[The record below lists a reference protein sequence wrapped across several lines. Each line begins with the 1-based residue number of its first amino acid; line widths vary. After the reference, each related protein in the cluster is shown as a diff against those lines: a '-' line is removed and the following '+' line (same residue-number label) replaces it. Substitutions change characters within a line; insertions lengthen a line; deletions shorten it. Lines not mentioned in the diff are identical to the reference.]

1 MTDDVDK
8 GDEHTHSVVL
18 RAVRDAGVNLRH
30 VVSRTNAFLSSLFS
44 HPCSGEPLEVIGA
57 TLCYVGTVGDKF
69 TLPSEAAL
77 IFVLPVQPWGATPAP
92 PVAPRKPP
100 VSRKPEGPWPRARVT
115 PMPPPPPC
123 KGVVNQGFQLG
134 SPNGHQAPPSR
145 RDPEESE
152 EKRRRTEEDA
162 VRKGM
167 EEEERRKMEEEDR
180 KRRRVEEEDK
190 AGGNAAEDG
199 GRRRKVDSEER
210 SGQNGW
216 ATSPGGAGDVGPPPC
231 KCGKEAAEEEAKLL
245 KLHNVRLRQVAS
257 ALASKLR
264 ASEAALG
271 ASRADADARLAALV
285 RALLAFEAGL
295 RREQSRIKSTME
307 KLEALVRAQKA
318 EIAVLRAAGAAAGLG
333 WEETGLVTHGPSTLE
348 VELLGSRS
356 AEDSDGVQKPE
367 GSSWGRGIRPASIL
381 RDVLRSQLGAAWTR
395 REEEAANKAKGG
407 DSREVSVPAE
417 SRVPAEGEEK
427 AEEGK
432 VAGRVGGPAG
442 TEAGKST
449 VKPPLPPR
457 PRPRLTAAASEDGLS
472 SPCREE
478 IRHFRGRSSPGGASS
493 TGDGGDSSGGS
504 GNWGLNAHFEEFVL
518 SEDSVSDTS
527 AGPGD
532 EPPSTTPPPPP
543 SSLCSPS
550 PGGPTQGTSTPGSSP
565 QPTAKPRTALLKPPR
580 KNPPPN
586 KHQATTVSPPP
597 MQFLLPDLLC
607 PTPRGP
613 EGVGEHMR
621 NGPDSN
627 GMAYLKENAMNGD
640 HYQGS
645 RNVNGVT
652 KGRPLGP
659 SALQNAITTK
669 CKQDAVLEAAKGHC
683 SYERFLEVTGL
694 SQKSILT
701 FHHRPIPPPPANA
714 SRPLP
719 PPPPKHRS
727 VLKPRD
733 VKLRSKSTRT
743 VGWEDGFVA
752 GVNEAVVG
760 PTRKYWSGPYL

>member
-1 MTDDVDK
+1 MK
-8 GDEHTHSVVL
+8 FCPA
-18 RAVRDAGVNLRH
+18 R
-30 VVSRTNAFLSSLFS
+30 RTLTIFTEPRL
-44 HPCSGEPLEVIGA
+44 SGEDQGM
-57 TLCYVGTVGDKF
+57 K
-69 TLPSEAAL
+69 
-77 IFVLPVQPWGATPAP
+77 VLPIQPWGATPAP

-115 PMPPPPPC
+115 PMPPPSSC
-123 KGVVNQGFQLG
+123 KGVVNQGFQSG
-134 SPNGHQAPPSR
+134 SPQAPQSSSR
-145 RDPEESE
+145 RDLSRREPEETE

-162 VRKGM
+162 ARRGL
-167 EEEERRKMEEEDR
+167 EEEERRRRQEEEDR
-180 KRRRVEEEDK
+180 KRRRVEEE
-190 AGGNAAEDG
+190 AVVEPTEDG
-199 GRRRKVDSEER
+199 GRRRKVDGGGGENGAMEGAS
-210 SGQNGW
+210 GW
-216 ATSPGGAGDVGPPPC
+216 ASSPGGGGSGPPPC

-245 KLHNVRLRQVAS
+245 RLHNVRLRQVAS

-295 RREQSRIKSTME
+295 RREQSRIKCTME

-333 WEETGLVTHGPSTLE
+333 WEDSGLVSLGGQSMLE
-348 VELLGSRS
+348 VELLGSRG
-356 AEDSDGVQKPE
+356 AEGSTSKSDGAARG

-381 RDVLRSQLGAAWTR
+381 RDVLRSQLGAAWAK
-395 REEEAANKAKGG
+395 REEEVAKK
-407 DSREVSVPAE
+407 VKE
-417 SRVPAEGEEK
+417 SPRGSPGSSARRVPGEGEEK
-427 AEEGK
+427 QDKKATTGEPEISSEGRDG
-432 VAGRVGGPAG
+432 AGGIGPDV
-442 TEAGKST
+442 GKSAAAER

-457 PRPRLTAAASEDGLS
+457 PRPRLTTASSEEGVT
-472 SPCREE
+472 SPCREAPE
-478 IRHFRGRSSPGGASS
+478 RRAACRETGAQELRSFRGRSRPGAA
-493 TGDGGDSSGGS
+493 GDGDAGG
-504 GNWGLNAHFEEFVL
+504 GGWGLSAHFEEFIL
-518 SEDSVSDTS
+518 GEESVADDLPSRERDD
-527 AGPGD
+527 GD
-532 EPPSTTPPPPP
+532 EPPSTPPPPP
-543 SSLCSPS
+543 PPTSAPPPISQQQGTPPPS
-550 PGGPTQGTSTPGSSP
+550 PRTNSP
-565 QPTAKPRTALLKPPR
+565 QPTAKPRSALLAKPPR

-586 KHQATTVSPPP
+586 KHQATTISTPP

-613 EGVGEHMR
+613 EGAGEQER
-621 NGPDSN
+621 NGVEAN
-627 GMAYLKENAMNGD
+627 GTAYLKENAMNGD
-640 HYQGS
+640 NYHS
-645 RNVNGVT
+645 TRNVNGIT

-669 CKQDAVLEAAKGHC
+669 GKQDAVLEAAKGHC

-701 FHHRPIPPPPANA
+701 FHRPIPPPPVNA

-733 VKLRSKSTRT
+733 VKMRSKAART

-752 GVNEAVVG
+752 GDTIVGVVPTEAVVG
-760 PTRKYWSGPYL
+760 PTRRYWSGPYL